1 MLYYLLCR
9 METKE
14 TKDLMQFL
22 SDTYFPSLGNWP
34 GGGTWVFFGW
44 LCTARD
50 SKLAPLSKTKFP

>member
-1 MLYYLLCR
+1 MQDGN
-9 METKE
+9 KE

-22 SDTYFPSLGNWP
+22 SDTDFPSLGNWP

-44 LCTARD
+44 LCTAWD